1 MSRDTG
7 GKRALW
13 TRRWVQVTAVA
24 ALLFGSG
31 VAVGAGG
38 MSGSDSGCHPASEQV
53 QR

>member
-1 MSRDTG
+1 MSRDNG

-31 VAVGAGG
+31 VAVGGG